1 MDGESQTPGGKPR
14 RSGGHLAGWSLVTE
28 SSSVAAFPSWLL
40 AVLQFQRFLPAASCI
55 EPLTTCGW
63 CLTPAPVFP
72 VPLLCW
78 SCFKPAKSILL
89 HWRTWQ
95 RPFPWGSD
103 DTEPVFLRQSW
114 LSRSCLVSGL
124 FLLVCLYV
132 CFSRNWRAVINN
144 LSLTLTTKTKAM
156 RAPLVLPYYWGN
168 LFTNRVEV
176 ITCWIIFFFRN
187 LRSDYII
194 PIDCLF
200 STCFI
205 IRSSLCVFILP

>member
-1 MDGESQTPGGKPR
+1 MTKLGFGCNSLSCMPNYGQNISCQDEYLNMSLVSQEFWRESLSDNVRMDGESQTPGGKPR
-14 RSGGHLAGWSLVTE
+14 RSRGHLAGWSLVTE
-28 SSSVAAFPSWLL
+28 SSSVTAFPSWLL
-40 AVLQFQRFLPAASCI
+40 AVLQFQRFLPAASCT

-132 CFSRNWRAVINN
+132 CFSRN
-144 LSLTLTTKTKAM
+144 
-156 RAPLVLPYYWGN
+156 
-168 LFTNRVEV
+168 
-176 ITCWIIFFFRN
+176 
-187 LRSDYII
+187 
-194 PIDCLF
+194 
-200 STCFI
+200 
-205 IRSSLCVFILP
+205 